1 MKQNC
6 WDVKSCG
13 RCTTKLG
20 DEACPVCKETKL
32 DGVHG
37 GVNGGRA
44 CWTIPHTKCGG
55 SKQGSLGQK
64 FIDCA
69 VCDFYNMVKK
79 EEGDSFQHPATLLG
93 KLWRGRRLN

>member
-1 MKQNC
+1 MKKNC
-6 WDVKSCG
+6 WEVK
-13 RCTTKLG
+13 RCMKCIKILR

-55 SKQGSLGQK
+55 SAQGSFGEK
-64 FIDCA
+64 FIDC
-69 VCDFYNMVKK
+69 VNCDFYNMVKK
-79 EEGDSFQHPATLLG
+79 EEGDSFQLSATILS
-93 KLWRGRRLN
+93 KLK